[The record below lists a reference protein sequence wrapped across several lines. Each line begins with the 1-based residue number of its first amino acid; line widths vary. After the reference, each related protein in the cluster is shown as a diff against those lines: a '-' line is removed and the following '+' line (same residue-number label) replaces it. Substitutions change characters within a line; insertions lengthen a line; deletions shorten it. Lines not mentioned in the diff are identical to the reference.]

1 MPMSRR
7 AATAALLLLT
17 LATFKSAG
25 AETVREA
32 VERVNRA
39 FIAAY
44 TAHDSGKLALL
55 YASDAAALPPGGDRA
70 NGREAIRRVWQGAMD
85 AGVTNVTVRTIEVEA
100 RGDLAY
106 EGGDMASMPQA
117 RMTSSRTAP
126 ANTSSSGN
134 GTTAPGSSTAA
145 SGTRRRRTDF
155 C

>member
-32 VERVNRA
+32 VERANRA

-44 TAHDSGKLALL
+44 AAHDSGKLALL

-106 EGGDMASMPQA
+106 EGGEYGLD
-117 RMTSSRTAP
+117 AP
-126 ANTSSSGN
+126 GKDGKLAHSAGKYIVVWKRHN
-134 GTTAPGSSTAA
+134 GTWQLYRDIWNETPAH
-145 SGTRRRRTDF
+145 
-155 C
+155 